1 MYSYKIIKIGV
12 VVCVLYDYEV
22 SSVLRFPKPDIYSNS
37 TILRLCVTRILLG
50 MLRPDRLII

>member
-12 VVCVLYDYEV
+12 VVCYEV